1 MVPLFAAA
9 SFGALP
15 VYTYLF
21 NRQVAWLLLLP
32 NALLCL
38 GFFMSATVIIP
49 YTFAIA
55 VGRPDI
61 ASRSNALALFVVIPV
76 TTGLIYE
83 FGLVGAA
90 SSWVVYHLFLYAY
103 MIPRICREC
112 LLVSR
117 RSWYTP
123 ILKNLVLAGGTY
135 GSLWIFVVIPRSYST
150 SALALAYVAASAVYV
165 AAAFFLIGPDLRD
178 TIRLL
183 PQRLI
188 VRRASTAS

>member
-1 MVPLFAAA
+1 
-9 SFGALP
+9 LP
-15 VYTYLF
+15 VYSYLF
-21 NRQVAWLLLLP
+21 NRQVAWLLLAP

-49 YTFAIA
+49 YTFAVA

-61 ASRSNALALFVVIPV
+61 ASRSNALALFVVIPT

-83 FGLVGAA
+83 FGLIGAA

-117 RSWYTP
+117 RSWYAP
-123 ILKNLVLAGGTY
+123 ILRILVLAGVTY
-135 GSLWIFVVIPRSYST
+135 GSAWFLVVIPWSYST
-150 SALALAYVAASAVYV
+150 LALALSYMAASVIYV
-165 AAAFFLIGPDLRD
+165 LAAFFLIGPDLRD
-178 TIRLL
+178 TIRRL
-183 PQRLI
+183 PERLI
-188 VRRASTAS
+188 VRSASTVS